1 MSLLQQQAEF
11 AKRQR
16 QAIEN
21 APQRASSA
29 ALSTTY
35 VPVDSRPAKRKR
47 PHGETKAKSASGA
60 AADVDLSKT
69 SAINAANFGVM
80 ARIVD
85 YMKKRHLGANTWPLT
100 LNEILEE
107 MQIFDLGAKTM
118 NWLMDVLPNNPR
130 LQVPT
135 DGAAIKFVYKPP
147 HRIKNRNQLL
157 ALLKKYHTDGKGALL
172 LSELND
178 CIANARQLVDSLG
191 TQVIGMETQVRCFI
205 INIIKLTLNDR
216 L

>member
-16 QAIEN
+16 QAIDN
-21 APQRASSA
+21 APQRASIA
-29 ALSTTY
+29 HTTY
-35 VPVDSRPAKRKR
+35 VPADSRPAKRKK
-47 PHGETKAKSASGA
+47 PHGETKAKTTAGAS
-60 AADVDLSKT
+60 ADVDLSKT
-69 SAINAANFGVM
+69 STINAANFGVM

-100 LNEILEE
+100 MNEILEE
-107 MQIFDLGAKTM
+107 MQIFDLGAKMM
-118 NWLMDVLPNNPR
+118 NWLIDALPNNPR
-130 LQVPT
+130 LQMQI
-135 DGAAIKFVYKPP
+135 DGASIKYVYKPP

-157 ALLKKYHTDGKGALL
+157 TLIKKYHTDARGALL

-191 TQVIGMETQVRCFI
+191 AQVIGMETQVR
-205 INIIKLTLNDR
+205 
-216 L
+216 